1 MWKKNL
7 WTPLSPILRRRFP
20 SFSLN
25 STLNIPS
32 STIFSS
38 PCSSTA
44 QYSRVFWSSSYD
56 FLGSLKFSRKLCSA
70 QSAEQV
76 HVRCWNC
83 KAAAQTTLFL
93 ACDSCRS
100 VQPVDPLWIT
110 SRYLDC
116 KCLDVIIVIF
126 KFFQME
132 KKYELEDNNLV
143 GKYKDWQKKLH
154 PDLVHSKSEEEKE
167 YAAEQSAR
175 VIDAYQTL
183 SKPLA
188 RAIYILKLEGVDFDE
203 EQTISDISFLAEIM
217 EIREAV
223 EEAANSETLLQI
235 QSQVQEKLKHW
246 SQSFSNAFQSG
257 KFEEAVI
264 SVQRMTYYV
273 RGNENFLIM
282 TSSNNL
288 QAQVLQA
295 DGSNNDLRCEWLLRF
310 LVGQPN

>member
-83 KAAAQTTLFL
+83 KAAAQTTPFL

-100 VQPVDPLWIT
+100 VQPVDPSVDYFQIFGL
-110 SRYLDC
+110 YQ
-116 KCLDVIIVIF
+116 IIQNLIF
-126 KFFQME
+126 KDSICFLAISHHLGCLCVWVME
-132 KKYELEDNNLV
+132 NDELGTSFETLQDKKYELEDNNLE
-143 GKYKDWQKKLH
+143 GK
-154 PDLVHSKSEEEKE
+154 KE

-203 EQTISDISFLAEIM
+203 EQTISDISFLAE
-217 EIREAV
+217 EAV
-223 EEAANSETLLQI
+223 EEAVNSETLLQI

-273 RGNENFLIM
+273 RM

-295 DGSNNDLRCEWLLRF
+295 DGSNNDLRCEWLLLRF
-310 LVGQPN
+310 PSWSAAN

>member
-1 MWKKNL
+1 MDY
-7 WTPLSPILRRRFP
+7 FQ
-20 SFSLN
+20 
-25 STLNIPS
+25 
-32 STIFSS
+32 IFGL
-38 PCSSTA
+38 
-44 QYSRVFWSSSYD
+44 Q
-56 FLGSLKFSRKLCSA
+56 
-70 QSAEQV
+70 
-76 HVRCWNC
+76 
-83 KAAAQTTLFL
+83 
-93 ACDSCRS
+93 
-100 VQPVDPLWIT
+100 
-110 SRYLDC
+110 
-116 KCLDVIIVIF
+116 
-126 KFFQME
+126 
-132 KKYELEDNNLV
+132 KKYELEDNNLE

-223 EEAANSETLLQI
+223 EEAVNSETLLQI

-264 SVQRMTYYV
+264 SVQRMTYYIRV
-273 RGNENFLIM
+273 NDEIM
-282 TSSNNL
+282 KKL
-288 QAQVLQA
+288 
-295 DGSNNDLRCEWLLRF
+295 
-310 LVGQPN
+310 

>member
-1 MWKKNL
+1 MWKRNL

-20 SFSLN
+20 SFSPN

-56 FLGSLKFSRKLCSA
+56 FLGSVKFSRKLCSS

-83 KAAAQTTLFL
+83 KAAAQTTPFL

-100 VQPVDPLWIT
+100 VQPVDP
-110 SRYLDC
+110 SVDYFQ
-116 KCLDVIIVIF
+116 IF
-126 KFFQME
+126 GLE
-132 KKYELEDNNLV
+132 KKYELEDNNLE

-188 RAIYILKLEGVDFDE
+188 RAIYVLKLEGVDVDE
-203 EQTISDISFLAEIM
+203 EQTISDISFLAEWLQWYGGPGGGWSCCLVAELVYTIM

-223 EEAANSETLLQI
+223 EEAVNSETLLQI

-246 SQSFSNAFQSG
+246 SQSFSNAFQSR

-264 SVQRMTYYV
+264 SVQRMTYYIRV
-273 RGNENFLIM
+273 NDEIM
-282 TSSNNL
+282 KKL
-288 QAQVLQA
+288 
-295 DGSNNDLRCEWLLRF
+295 
-310 LVGQPN
+310 

>member
-83 KAAAQTTLFL
+83 KAAAQTTPFL

-100 VQPVDPLWIT
+100 VQPVDP
-110 SRYLDC
+110 SVDYFQ
-116 KCLDVIIVIF
+116 IF
-126 KFFQME
+126 GLE
-132 KKYELEDNNLV
+132 KKYELEDNNLE

-203 EQTISDISFLAEIM
+203 EQTISDISFLAEWYGGPGGG
-217 EIREAV
+217 
-223 EEAANSETLLQI
+223 
-235 QSQVQEKLKHW
+235 W
-246 SQSFSNAFQSG
+246 SCCVVA
-257 KFEEAVI
+257 ELVYT
-264 SVQRMTYYV
+264 VV
-273 RGNENFLIM
+273 HCFLIFLFFFFPKL
-282 TSSNNL
+282 S
-288 QAQVLQA
+288 A
-295 DGSNNDLRCEWLLRF
+295 LRICHCFRF
-310 LVGQPN
+310 SFPR

>member
-83 KAAAQTTLFL
+83 KAAAQTTPFL

-100 VQPVDPLWIT
+100 VQPVDP
-110 SRYLDC
+110 SVDYFQ
-116 KCLDVIIVIF
+116 IF
-126 KFFQME
+126 GLNLLLKLYRE
-132 KKYELEDNNLV
+132 KKYELEDNNLE

-203 EQTISDISFLAEIM
+203 EQTISDISFLAEGC
-217 EIREAV
+217 
-223 EEAANSETLLQI
+223 T
-235 QSQVQEKLKHW
+235 K
-246 SQSFSNAFQSG
+246 
-257 KFEEAVI
+257 VI
-264 SVQRMTYYV
+264 K
-273 RGNENFLIM
+273 I
-282 TSSNNL
+282 
-288 QAQVLQA
+288 
-295 DGSNNDLRCEWLLRF
+295 
-310 LVGQPN
+310 

>member
-1 MWKKNL
+1 MWKRNL

-20 SFSLN
+20 SFSPN

-56 FLGSLKFSRKLCSA
+56 FLGSVKFSRKLCSS

-83 KAAAQTTLFL
+83 KAAAQTTPFL

-100 VQPVDPLWIT
+100 VQPVDP
-110 SRYLDC
+110 SVDYFQ
-116 KCLDVIIVIF
+116 IF
-126 KFFQME
+126 GLE
-132 KKYELEDNNLV
+132 KKYELEDNNLE

-188 RAIYILKLEGVDFDE
+188 RAIYVLKLEGVDVDE
-203 EQTISDISFLAEIM
+203 EQTISDISFLAEWYGGPGGGWSCCLVAELVYTIM

-223 EEAANSETLLQI
+223 EEAVNSETLLQI

-246 SQSFSNAFQSG
+246 SQSFSNAFQSR

-264 SVQRMTYYV
+264 SVQRMTYYIRV
-273 RGNENFLIM
+273 NDEIM
-282 TSSNNL
+282 KKL
-288 QAQVLQA
+288 
-295 DGSNNDLRCEWLLRF
+295 
-310 LVGQPN
+310 

>member
-83 KAAAQTTLFL
+83 KAAAQTTPFL

-100 VQPVDPLWIT
+100 VQPVDP
-110 SRYLDC
+110 SVDYFQ
-116 KCLDVIIVIF
+116 IF
-126 KFFQME
+126 GLE
-132 KKYELEDNNLV
+132 KKYELEDNNLE

-223 EEAANSETLLQI
+223 EEAVNSETLLQI

-273 RGNENFLIM
+273 RVNDEIM
-282 TSSNNL
+282 KKL
-288 QAQVLQA
+288 
-295 DGSNNDLRCEWLLRF
+295 
-310 LVGQPN
+310 